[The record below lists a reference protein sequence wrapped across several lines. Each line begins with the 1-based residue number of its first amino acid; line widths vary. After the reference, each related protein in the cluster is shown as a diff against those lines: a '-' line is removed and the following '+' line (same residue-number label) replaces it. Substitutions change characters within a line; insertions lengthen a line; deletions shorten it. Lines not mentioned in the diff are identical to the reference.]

1 MKNDV
6 SNASMIVIDRKNS
19 RIRIHR
25 NTLRLL
31 GDPEYI
37 QLLVN
42 PGRHALGRYVR
53 GEGRSLFSQ
62 RTQSRLHRIFG
73 GHADAL

>member
-6 SNASMIVIDRKNS
+6 SNAPMIVIDHKNS
-19 RIRIHR
+19 QIRIHR
-25 NTLRLL
+25 NTLQLL

-42 PGRHALGRYVR
+42 PGQHALGRYVH
-53 GEGRSLFSQ
+53 GEGRPLFSQ
-62 RTQSRLHRIFG
+62 RTQSRLHRIFR
-73 GHADAL
+73 GHADTL